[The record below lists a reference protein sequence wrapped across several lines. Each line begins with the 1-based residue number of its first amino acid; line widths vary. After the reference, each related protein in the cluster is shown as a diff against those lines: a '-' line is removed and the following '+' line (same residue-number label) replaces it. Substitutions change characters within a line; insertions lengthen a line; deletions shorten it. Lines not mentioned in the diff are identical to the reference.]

1 MKKLFGIMFAGYV
14 ALLNAVAYAQ
24 QGMTQ
29 EMADNL
35 NARNEDQSAFMI
47 IWFMILENWLLIL
60 AVLVLLSVVLLMMRR
75 HDRMK
80 AALAA
85 AESTGSAD
93 GDNTAAEKP
102 AEDKEEK

>member
-60 AVLVLLSVVLLMMRR
+60 AVLVLLIVVLLMMRR
-75 HDRMK
+75 HDRMNQLEVPMAIIRQLK
-80 AALAA
+80 NRRK
-85 AESTGSAD
+85 TKKKNNFFG
-93 GDNTAAEKP
+93 
-102 AEDKEEK
+102 

>member
-47 IWFMILENWLLIL
+47 IWL
-60 AVLVLLSVVLLMMRR
+60 ASDSGR
-75 HDRMK
+75 
-80 AALAA
+80 
-85 AESTGSAD
+85 TGSFDCSIVDDAQTRPD
-93 GDNTAAEKP
+93 ESGTGGG
-102 AEDKEEK
+102 